1 MASPAR
7 YAEAMRRAGF
17 EDVVTRDR
25 NPWYRDVARGELEG
39 LKGPLYDKVAGV
51 VGSAYVDKNITT
63 WEAMQKVLD
72 SGEHRPTHLRGW
84 KPADEDSG
92 DEQC

>member
-1 MASPAR
+1 MVPR
-7 YAEAMRRAGF
+7 RRAQRAG
-17 EDVVTRDR
+17 
-25 NPWYRDVARGELEG
+25 A

-84 KPADEDSG
+84 KPAVKEKASDASFVTPLWPPAISPTRGEISPSG
-92 DEQC
+92 LL